1 MLHYAVEGGNKD
13 IVNLLL
19 DDRHGPR
26 GQPALEREYTP
37 LHLACRVG
45 HAELVPLLLDAGYSA
60 DGLDNKGALETSK
73 AVCAR

>member
-19 DDRHGPR
+19 DDGHGPR
-26 GQPALEREYTP
+26 GQPSLEREYTP

-45 HAELVPLLLDAGYSA
+45 HADLVPLLLDAGYPA
-60 DGLDNKGALETSK
+60 DGLDNKGELETPD
-73 AVCAR
+73 AACAR